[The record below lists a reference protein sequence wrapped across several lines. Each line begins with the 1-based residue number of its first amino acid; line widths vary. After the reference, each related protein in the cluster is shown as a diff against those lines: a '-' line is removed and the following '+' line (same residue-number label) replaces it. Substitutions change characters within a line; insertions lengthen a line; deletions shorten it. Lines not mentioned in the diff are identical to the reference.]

1 MTLSRR
7 RFITVAG
14 AGALSGAVNLNAF
27 VHTQDRPRLRAVAF
41 DAFAIFD
48 PRPIAALAET
58 MFPGHGAAL
67 SERWRTRQFEYTWLR
82 SLSRQYADFW
92 QVTEDALVFAAA
104 ALHLDLDPSARRR
117 LMNSYLELRAWP
129 DVQPALTTLRAKG
142 VRLAL
147 LTNFTPT
154 MLTAALRNSSIEPLF
169 DHVLSTDTV
178 RTFKPD
184 PQAYALGLDAFRLSR
199 ANILFAP
206 FAGWDAA
213 GARWFGYPT
222 FWVNRFQ
229 AAPEQLGVAVDGSG
243 AGLADLL
250 RFVFPEP

>member
-1 MTLSRR
+1 MRA
-7 RFITVAG
+7 AG
-14 AGALSGAVNLNAF
+14 AGALAGAFDLNAF
-27 VHTQDRPRLRAVAF
+27 VQGQGRARFRAVAF
-41 DAFAIFD
+41 DAFPIFD
-48 PRPIAALAET
+48 PRPIAATAEAV
-58 MFPGHGAAL
+58 FPGHGAAL
-67 SERWRTRQFEYTWLR
+67 SESWRTRQFEYTWLR

-104 ALHLDLDPSARRR
+104 ALHLDLDPSARQR
-117 LMNSYLELRAWP
+117 LMHAYLELQAWP
-129 DVQPALTTLRAKG
+129 DVQPALTALRAAG

-147 LTNFTPT
+147 LSNFTPK

-184 PQAYALGLDAFRLSR
+184 PRAYALGLDAFKLPRPE
-199 ANILFAP
+199 ILFAP

-222 FWVNRFQ
+222 FWVNRLQ
-229 AAPEQLGVAVDGSG
+229 APSEQLGDGVDGSG
-243 AGLADLL
+243 AGLADLV
-250 RFVFPEP
+250 RFALAKP